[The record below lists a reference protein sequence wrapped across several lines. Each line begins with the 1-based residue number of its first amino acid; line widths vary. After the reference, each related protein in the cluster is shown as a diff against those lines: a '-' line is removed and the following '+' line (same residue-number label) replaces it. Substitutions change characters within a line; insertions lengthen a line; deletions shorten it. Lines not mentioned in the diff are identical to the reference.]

1 MLGSIGARL
10 GDGSGR
16 AGMPVMSS
24 VILAVLDHPPASGG
38 LLAAAGCLADLVGGA
53 RINALLIRTP
63 PEATIV
69 PSEEV
74 LTLRREIEI
83 RALEDSRAAAARTV
97 FQAWAET
104 APRGATARWI
114 EVEGMAEHVVREWG
128 RRADWIV
135 VERPAHHDYGTT
147 WHGIRAALFT
157 TDRPVLVVPST
168 AHPAFGGRVAIAW
181 RDDRRDDEHTT
192 KAVLA
197 ALRCLTRAERVH
209 LLAGRRE
216 GAGQPVIPAI
226 LSEHDIAVELHV
238 LPIGSGAFGAALLE
252 GAHRVRADMLVM
264 GAYIHHPLRGW
275 LLGGVTRYMLAH
287 ADLPVLMRH

>member
-1 MLGSIGARL
+1 
-10 GDGSGR
+10 
-16 AGMPVMSS
+16 MPVMSS
-24 VILAVLDHPPASGG
+24 VILAVLDHPHAGGG

-53 RINALLIRTP
+53 RINALLIHTP

-74 LTLRREIEI
+74 LTLQREIEI
-83 RALEDSRAAAARTV
+83 RALEASRAARIRTV
-97 FQAWAET
+97 FEAWAAT
-104 APRGATARWI
+104 TPREGATARWI
-114 EVEGMAEHVVREWG
+114 EVEDMAEDVVREWG

-135 VERPAHHDYGTT
+135 IERPARHDYGTT

-157 TDRPVLVVPST
+157 TDRPVLVVPPT
-168 AHPAFGGRVAIAW
+168 ARPPFGRRIAIAW

-197 ALRCLTRAERVH
+197 VLRCMTRAERVH
-209 LLAGRRE
+209 LLAGLRE
-216 GAGQPVIPAI
+216 GAGPPVIPAI
-226 LSEHDIAVELHV
+226 LSEHDIDVELHV
-238 LPIGSGAFGAALLE
+238 LPIGSSAFGAALLAE
-252 GAHRVRADMLVM
+252 AHQVGADMLVM
-264 GAYIHHPLRGW
+264 GAYVHHPLRGW